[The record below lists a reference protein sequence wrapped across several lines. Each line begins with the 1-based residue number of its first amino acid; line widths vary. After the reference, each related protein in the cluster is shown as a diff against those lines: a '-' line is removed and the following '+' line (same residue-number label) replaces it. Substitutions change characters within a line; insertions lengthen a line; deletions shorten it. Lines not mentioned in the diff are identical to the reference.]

1 MMLLRGGMN
10 VSNLA
15 QEDRE
20 KEKKKRKLMLIVLTF
35 VLIIAAFASIGAYHK
50 HQERVAA
57 EQKKKAEQKYKE
69 NLSSAYDQMVAAGSM
84 MEDIINGYTEVWH
97 AAIWNDGATI
107 DGQHYTDFN
116 MALAAQMASYDMN
129 GDLATVEATMTSLDQ
144 TMDELKNP
152 PAKFKDEYTVAL
164 DAYTAVKDMNTYV
177 NPSGSYQTYSQI
189 TNEKDNELASKL
201 NSLEVRID

>member
-15 QEDRE
+15 HEDRE
-20 KEKKKRKLMLIVLTF
+20 KEKKKRKMMLIVLTF
-35 VLIIAAFASIGAYHK
+35 VLIIAAFASIGAYRN
-50 HQERVAA
+50 HQERVAV

-107 DGQHYTDFN
+107 DGQSYTDFN
-116 MALAAQMASYDMN
+116 MALAAQMASYDTN
-129 GDLATVEATMTSLDQ
+129 GDLATVEATMISLDQ
-144 TMDELKNP
+144 TMDDLKNP
-152 PAKFKDEYTVAL
+152 SAKFKGEYAVAL

-177 NPSGSYQTYSQI
+177 NPSGSYQTYSQSAS
-189 TNEKDNELASKL
+189 EKDNELASKL

>member
-1 MMLLRGGMN
+1 M
-10 VSNLA
+10 SNLA

-20 KEKKKRKLMLIVLTF
+20 KEKKKRKLRLIVLTF
-35 VLIIAAFASIGAYHK
+35 VLIIAAFASLGAYHN

-69 NLSSAYDQMVAAGSM
+69 NLSSVYDQMVAAGSM

-97 AAIWNDGATI
+97 AAIWNDGATV

-116 MALAAQMASYDMN
+116 MALAAQMASYDTN
-129 GDLATVEATMTSLDQ
+129 GDLATVEATMTSLGQ
-144 TMDELKNP
+144 TMDKLKNP
-152 PAKFKDEYTVAL
+152 PAKFKGEYAVAL
-164 DAYTAVKDMNTYV
+164 DAYTAVKNMNTYL
-177 NPSGSYQTYSQI
+177 NPSGSYQTYSQT

>member
-1 MMLLRGGMN
+1 
-10 VSNLA
+10 
-15 QEDRE
+15 
-20 KEKKKRKLMLIVLTF
+20 
-35 VLIIAAFASIGAYHK
+35 
-50 HQERVAA
+50 
-57 EQKKKAEQKYKE
+57 
-69 NLSSAYDQMVAAGSM
+69 M

-97 AAIWNDGATI
+97 AAIWSNGATI

-116 MALAAQMASYDMN
+116 MALAAQIASYDTN

-144 TMDELKNP
+144 TMDKLKNP

-164 DAYTAVKDMNTYV
+164 DAYTAVKDMNNYV

>member
-1 MMLLRGGMN
+1 M
-10 VSNLA
+10 SNLA

-20 KEKKKRKLMLIVLTF
+20 KEKKKRKMILIFLTF
-35 VLIIAAFASIGAYHK
+35 VLIITAFASIGAYHN

-97 AAIWNDGATI
+97 AAIWNDGAMI
-107 DGQHYTDFN
+107 DGQSYTDFN
-116 MALAAQMASYDMN
+116 IALAAQMASYDTN

-144 TMDELKNP
+144 TMDKLKNP
-152 PAKFKDEYTVAL
+152 PAKFKDEYAVAL
-164 DAYTAVKDMNTYV
+164 DAYTAVKNINTYL
-177 NPSGSYQTYSQI
+177 NPSGSYQTYSQT
-189 TNEKDNELASKL
+189 TNEKDNELAGKL

>member
-35 VLIIAAFASIGAYHK
+35 VLIIAAFASIGAYHN

-57 EQKKKAEQKYKE
+57 EQKYKE
-69 NLSSAYDQMVAAGSM
+69 NLASAYDQMVAAGSM

-97 AAIWNDGATI
+97 AAIWSNGATI

-116 MALAAQMASYDMN
+116 MALAAQIASYDTN

-144 TMDELKNP
+144 TMDKLKNP

-164 DAYTAVKDMNTYV
+164 DAYTAVKDMNNYV

>member
-1 MMLLRGGMN
+1 M
-10 VSNLA
+10 SNLA

-20 KEKKKRKLMLIVLTF
+20 KEKKRKLMLIVLTF

-57 EQKKKAEQKYKE
+57 EQKKKAGQKYKE
-69 NLSSAYDQMVAAGSM
+69 NLSSAYNQMVAAGSM

-97 AAIWNDGATI
+97 AAIWNNGATI
-107 DGQHYTDFN
+107 EGQRYTDFN
-116 MALAAQMASYDMN
+116 MALAAQMTSYDTN
-129 GDLATVEATMTSLDQ
+129 GDLATVEATMTALDQ
-144 TMDELKNP
+144 KMDKLKNP
-152 PAKFKDEYTVAL
+152 PAKFKDEYAVSL